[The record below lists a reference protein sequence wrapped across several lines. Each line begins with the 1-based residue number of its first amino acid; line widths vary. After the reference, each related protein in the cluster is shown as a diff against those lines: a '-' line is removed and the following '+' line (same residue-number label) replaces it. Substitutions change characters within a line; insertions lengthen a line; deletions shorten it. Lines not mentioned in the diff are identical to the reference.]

1 MRASQGCW
9 WRRIKETYI
18 RAVVEIHIQW
28 TMVQI
33 GKVVRMD
40 EEEEDIHLTPV
51 SAR

>member
-1 MRASQGCW
+1 MN
-9 WRRIKETYI
+9 ETYI
-18 RAVVEIHIQW
+18 GAVVEIHIQW

-33 GKVVRMD
+33 RKAVRMD